1 MAKRFFETFPALIL
15 EDELKDLFEFAEV
28 TALKYNRDRTAIH
41 VYLLCRRLISKPQ
54 IYAVESKIE
63 KQMLDVYKRQVY
75 VFHFLS
81 QRR

>member
-41 VYLLCRRLISKPQ
+41 VYLLCRRFMRWNLKLKS
-54 IYAVESKIE
+54 
-63 KQMLDVYKRQVY
+63 RC
-75 VFHFLS
+75 FLMVI
-81 QRR
+81 

>member
-1 MAKRFFETFPALIL
+1 MAKRFFETFPTLIL

-54 IYAVESKIE
+54 IYAVNLKLKS
-63 KQMLDVYKRQVY
+63 RC
-75 VFHFLS
+75 FLMVI
-81 QRR
+81 

>member
-41 VYLLCRRLISKPQ
+41 VYLLCSAFDFKAAD
-54 IYAVESKIE
+54 YCVESKN
-63 KQMLDVYKRQVY
+63 
-75 VFHFLS
+75 
-81 QRR
+81 